1 MLWIGAGF
9 TWISYVTNWTVYPL
23 AWTDCKL
30 TDFLYYFFQ
39 EFSSAL
45 LVIMSVEKCFALY
58 FPLKTKNICTVRT
71 AKWVTF
77 FTALIFI
84 IFNSQF
90 FVISKAVEN
99 IYGYKTCIYVM
110 VPDNYWAILNKLSG
124 TLYSF
129 GPFAIMGACN
139 IAMIFKFA
147 MAKCT
152 SSQGGSESTSQAL
165 SKSASRGITM
175 LITVSLTFVILTGPA
190 SVLYYITDYPNRL
203 VVLALYLLSFLNHG
217 INGVL
222 YSIVGTKFRN
232 ELINTL
238 CCRRRKPSHKASTS
252 NIRTSTTKLS
262 ETTSSPQ

>member
-1 MLWIGAGF
+1 
-9 TWISYVTNWTVYPL
+9 
-23 AWTDCKL
+23 
-30 TDFLYYFFQ
+30 
-39 EFSSAL
+39 
-45 LVIMSVEKCFALY
+45 MSVEKCFALY

-90 FVISKAVEN
+90 FVISKAVVN

-110 VPDNYWAILNKLSG
+110 VPDNYWAISNKLSG

-175 LITVSLTFVILTGPA
+175 LITVSLTFIILTWPA
-190 SVLYYITDYPNRL
+190 SVLYYITDNPNRL
-203 VVLALYLLSFLNHG
+203 VVLALYLLADVNHG
-217 INGVL
+217 INGVCTVL
-222 YSIVGTKFRN
+222 WEPDSGMNWQI
-232 ELINTL
+232 L
-238 CCRRRKPSHKASTS
+238 CVVVDGGQIETYQFHQWLTS
-252 NIRTSTTKLS
+252 NTKLRTTATTE
-262 ETTSSPQ
+262 ETCSQN